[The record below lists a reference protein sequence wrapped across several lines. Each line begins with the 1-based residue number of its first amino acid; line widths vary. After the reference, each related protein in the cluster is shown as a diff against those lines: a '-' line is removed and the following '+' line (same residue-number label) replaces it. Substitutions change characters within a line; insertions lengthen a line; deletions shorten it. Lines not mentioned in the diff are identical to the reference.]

1 MREPGRMGQMSLIT
15 LAVMAAILLAGCR
28 SVKYVPVYIQN
39 DSTETHVKT
48 VTEYV
53 KDTLHVKIPA
63 QTAERTTADTTSHL
77 ENDYAESYAR
87 INPDGTLYHSLMTKP
102 QDLEVEYDKPI
113 QRRDSTVN
121 RKGTTTVVRT
131 VEVER
136 ELTWIEQ
143 GQIYGFRI
151 LAVLITLWL
160 IWRYRSKIT
169 NLIRKLI

>member
-1 MREPGRMGQMSLIT
+1 MKNELFIILIS
-15 LAVMAAILLAGCR
+15 VMLLAGCKT
-28 SVKYVPVYIQN
+28 VKRVPVYIQN
-39 DSTETHVKT
+39 DSIRTEVKT
-48 VTEYV
+48 VTRYV
-53 KDTLHVKIPA
+53 KDTLLVPIPA
-63 QTAERTTADTTSHL
+63 QTAERTTADTISHL

-87 INPDGTLYHSLMTKP
+87 INADGTLYHSLMTKP

-113 QRRDSTVN
+113 QRTDSTVN
-121 RKGTTTVVRT
+121 KKGTTTVVRT
-131 VEVER
+131 VEVKR

-151 LAVLITLWL
+151 LAAFITVWL

>member
-1 MREPGRMGQMSLIT
+1 MRALGKMGQMSLIA
-15 LAVMAAILLAGCR
+15 LAIMAAILLAGCR
-28 SVKYVPVYIQN
+28 SVKYVPGEQQN
-39 DSTETHVKT
+39 KSTKPHVKRGR
-48 VTEYV
+48 ESM
-53 KDTLHVKIPA
+53 KDPLSAKIPA
-63 QTAERTTADTTSHL
+63 QTAGRTTADTTSHL

-87 INPDGTLYHSLMTKP
+87 INPDGTLYHSLMMKP

-113 QRRDSTVN
+113 QRTDSTVN

-151 LAVLITLWL
+151 LAALITVWL
-160 IWRYRSKIT
+160 AWRYRSKIT

>member
-1 MREPGRMGQMSLIT
+1 MGQMSLIT

-39 DSTETHVKT
+39 DSTETYVKT

-53 KDTLHVKIPA
+53 KDTLLVEIPA

-77 ENDYAESYAR
+77 ENDYADSYAR
-87 INPDGTLYHSLMTKP
+87 INPDGTLYHSLKTKA
-102 QDLEVEYDKPI
+102 QDLEVEYDKPV
-113 QRRDSTVN
+113 QRTDSTVN
-121 RKGTTTVVRT
+121 KTGTTTVVRT

-136 ELTWIEQ
+136 ELTWTEQ

-151 LAVLITLWL
+151 LAALAAAWL
-160 IWRYRSKIT
+160 TWRYRGKIKT
-169 NLIRKLI
+169 IIRELI